1 MTRVGILVLLI
12 ALPVAAAGDLQ
23 IPSSAEVCGD
33 CHREIQEGWK
43 KSAHA
48 QAMES
53 RLFQD
58 ALKLAESEIGAQ
70 SRRVCLSCHSPLAV
84 ETSDLALVRKVS
96 WEGVTCD
103 YCHSIREVS
112 LSEANPRARV
122 ELSLVK
128 SGPSKDSFSPVHAT
142 VYSAVHTSSLACVSC
157 HEYRNANGFPVLT
170 TYSEW
175 KNSSYADGAKNAKD
189 CQTCHMYGVRGD
201 VVDPRVQR
209 SSQPTINLH
218 EIPGSRSVDQL
229 NKAVAAQ
236 ISTTRFPN
244 RLHVTVKLTNRG
256 AGHHVP
262 TGSPLR
268 QLILEL
274 RVQVPGGKEFRE
286 ERFYRRTVTDK
297 NGAVLEREHLAFTRA
312 AKELRD
318 TRLAANESR
327 NEIFSFPIP
336 VGTQASVQGTLYYY
350 YSPTAATEFQ
360 KKKFWTLT
368 VWAR

>member
-1 MTRVGILVLLI
+1 MMRVATLVLVI
-12 ALPVAAAGDLQ
+12 ALPAAAGDLQ
-23 IPSSAEVCGD
+23 IPGSAETCGD
-33 CHREIQEGWK
+33 CHREIQQGWK

-58 ALKLAESEIGAQ
+58 ALKLAESELGAS
-70 SRRVCLSCHSPLAV
+70 SRKVCLSCHSPLAV
-84 ETSDLALVRKVS
+84 ETNDLALVRKVS

-103 YCHSIREVS
+103 YCHSIREVT
-112 LSEANPRARV
+112 LADANPRARV

-128 SGPSKDSFSPVHAT
+128 SGPSKESYSPAHAT

-175 KNSSYADGAKNAKD
+175 KNSSYAGGAKNAKD
-189 CQTCHMYGVRGD
+189 CQACHMYGVRGD

-209 SSQPTINLH
+209 PSQPTMNLH

-229 NKAVAAQ
+229 NKAVGAQ
-236 ISTTRFPN
+236 ISTTRFPDH
-244 RLHVTVKLTNRG
+244 LQVTVRLTNRG
-256 AGHHVP
+256 AGHSVP

-268 QLILEL
+268 QLILDL
-274 RVQVPGGKEFRE
+274 RVQILGGKEFHE

-297 NGAVLEREHLAFTRA
+297 GGTVLDREHLAFTRA
-312 AKELRD
+312 AKELKD

-327 NEIFSFPIP
+327 NEIFSFPIR
-336 VGTQASVQGTLYYY
+336 VGTQARVQGTLYYY
-350 YSPTAATEFQ
+350 YSPTAASEFQ
-360 KKKFWTLT
+360 KQKFWTST